1 MKAIE
6 ALGNSF
12 TQAEFA
18 LIVGISEARVSQLVT
33 DGALPQGGSVL
44 DLLRAYVDR
53 LREQAAGRLGAMIG
67 GLDLSQER
75 AALARE
81 MRMGHE
87 IRNAVARGEYA
98 PVGLLADVLGL
109 AASAVV
115 DRIDQLEGALR
126 KSCPDLPDEALQTVL
141 TVIASARNEWI
152 RATAK
157 LAIDALE
164 PQTPDDDVVAVADGS
179 SADMEA
185 LVQ

>member
-1 MKAIE
+1 M
-6 ALGNSF
+6 
-12 TQAEFA
+12 
-18 LIVGISEARVSQLVT
+18 
-33 DGALPQGGSVL
+33 
-44 DLLRAYVDR
+44 
-53 LREQAAGRLGAMIG
+53 
-67 GLDLSQER
+67 
-75 AALARE
+75 
-81 MRMGHE
+81 
-87 IRNAVARGEYA
+87 
-98 PVGLLADVLGL
+98 GL